1 WVQPDYFVPLKTIPR
16 TAEEKLNELQTIP
29 GVSTKETSGRHYPLG
44 KAAAHLTGYVGTITK
59 EEMDKFPKRHYQEG
73 DAIGKRGLEKLYEE
87 KLRGK
92 EGVKVLLVTEN
103 DDEGQEEVIIEK
115 PVKDGENIQLSIDVN
130 IQEKI
135 FNAYEDS
142 AGTAA

>member
-1 WVQPDYFVPLKTIPR
+1 ENEDNEISELSRILSLSEDKIKEKLNASWVQPDYFVPLKTIPR

-103 DDEGQEEVIIEK
+103 DDEGQEEV
-115 PVKDGENIQLSIDVN
+115 
-130 IQEKI
+130 
-135 FNAYEDS
+135 
-142 AGTAA
+142 